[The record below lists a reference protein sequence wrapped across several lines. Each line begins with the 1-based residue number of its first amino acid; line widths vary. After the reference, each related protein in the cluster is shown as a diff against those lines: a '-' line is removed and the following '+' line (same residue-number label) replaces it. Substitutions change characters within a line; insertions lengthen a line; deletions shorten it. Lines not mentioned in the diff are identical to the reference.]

1 MKRAR
6 VLLAD
11 EHPPLLHH
19 LSALLS
25 DDFCIVGAVSDGKSL
40 LTTALK
46 LQPQVIISDIDMP
59 IMSGLEAVR
68 QVKALLPDIKVIF
81 LSNHKEQE
89 YVAAAFSAGASAF
102 LSKVGRRNV
111 RGRLRAIIRDRHA
124 APLERYAGHS
134 LFKLDTWMPNEK
146 GAA

>member
-1 MKRAR
+1 MKRVH

-11 EHPPLLHH
+11 EHPPFLHH

-25 DDFCIVGAVSDGKSL
+25 NDFCIVGAVSDGKSL

-59 IMSGLEAVR
+59 IMNGLEAVR
-68 QVKALLPDIKVIF
+68 QVKALLPDIKVIV

-89 YVAAAFSAGASAF
+89 YVGAAFSAGASAF
-102 LSKVGRRNV
+102 LSKVGRRNL
-111 RGRLRAIIRDRHA
+111 RGRLRAIIRDLHA